1 MDGTTLCPHC
11 DTRFKIKLLQL
22 EAHQGW
28 VRCGHCLQP
37 FDARIDFLPDSPHP
51 QLELAILDV
60 VARQTTTPETQFPD
74 TLQPFLDTDAASQKV
89 QTTQSVSKPYTQQ
102 KALEKLSE
110 NTQPETLEIPPTL
123 AEQVLVVTG
132 DKGSPKPRRYSWVAP
147 ILLLLSTLLLFGQL
161 AYFFRDDIAARLPVS
176 KPFLMVYCDVLHCV
190 VGLPQKSELMSIESS
205 ALETDSVNSNQV
217 ILTALLRNRA
227 SYPLAFPH
235 LELTLNDKQDK
246 AIARRTFKPAD
257 YLPSGENEKTGV
269 LANHEVNLRIRL
281 DISDLDPN
289 GYRLLAFYPPS

>member
-28 VRCGHCLQP
+28 VRCGHCLKP
-37 FDARIDFLPDSPHP
+37 FDARIDFLPDNPHP

-60 VARQTTTPETQFPD
+60 VARQTGTPETQFPD
-74 TLQPFLDTDAASQKV
+74 TLQPFSDSDTALQKV
-89 QTTQSVSKPYTQQ
+89 QPPHFASKPHTQQ
-102 KALEKLSE
+102 NPLEKLSG
-110 NTQPETLEIPPTL
+110 NTPPEALELPPTL

-132 DKGSPKPRRYSWVAP
+132 DKGSPKPRRYSWVTP
-147 ILLLLSTLLLFGQL
+147 VLLLLSVLLLLGQVT
-161 AYFFRDDIAARLPVS
+161 YFFRADIAARLPIS
-176 KPFLMVYCDVLHCV
+176 KPLVLVYCEVLHCV

-205 ALETDSVNSNQV
+205 ALETDPGNSAQV
-217 ILTALLRNRA
+217 TLTALLRNRA

-246 AIARRTFKPAD
+246 AIARRSFKPVD
-257 YLPSGENEKTGV
+257 YLPPGENEKAGV

-289 GYRLLAFYPPS
+289 GYRLLAFYPPN